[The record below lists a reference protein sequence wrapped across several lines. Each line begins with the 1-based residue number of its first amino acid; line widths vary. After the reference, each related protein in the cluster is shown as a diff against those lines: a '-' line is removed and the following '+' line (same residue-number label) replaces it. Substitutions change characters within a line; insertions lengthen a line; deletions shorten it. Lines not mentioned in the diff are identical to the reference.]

1 MVAVFSVEL
10 ASSFSAG
17 QLQLASQQVRVPP
30 LCIALAVFG
39 AVLGGIVGSR
49 IRRKIDLKK
58 LSIDEYLSFKITQI
72 IQWTNKNQKK
82 LDQLWYAILVEKVR

>member
-1 MVAVFSVEL
+1 M
-10 ASSFSAG
+10 
-17 QLQLASQQVRVPP
+17 
-30 LCIALAVFG
+30 
-39 AVLGGIVGSR
+39 LGGVVGSR